1 MTDVLEPYRM
11 TYGKV
16 ALDGLHNT
24 RDLGGLPAK
33 AGHVLPRRLLRS
45 GSLASATPGDLDV
58 LRNAYDVRL
67 VIDLRTDE
75 EAARWPDPMDSMPD
89 ARLVRLPVF
98 RVPGGADAREAMT
111 ALGEKLASGELDVAG
126 LFADLYPRFVLGEDG
141 VAAYRGLFRE
151 LLELEEGAALWH
163 CSAGKDR
170 CGMASVLVETALGVP
185 RDLVE
190 RDYLATNELIEAKGS
205 ARNMFDVGGVDAH
218 YLHAHEHRGM
228 QKAIAV
234 VEEAAQPFAL
244 RGVGGAGEAREVGE
258 VACDVA
264 VVFVNPA
271 GPAKADIELG
281 MLSHDLHLALKALGD
296 PEVVAVDAGQPVATH
311 QGKSH
316 VGGAANVLVF
326 GETMQVHA
334 RVVHEGL
341 NHGARPVRRAVVHD
355 HKLKV
360 LPCLAEHAC
369 YGGAKGVLVVAVNYE
384 HTNKRFVH
392 AALPVCR
399 RAVLC
404 WSP

>member
-58 LRNAYDVRL
+58 LRDAYDVRL

-218 YLHAHEHRGM
+218 YLHAALD
-228 QKAIAV
+228 AID
-234 VEEAAQPFAL
+234 
-244 RGVGGAGEAREVGE
+244 GAYGSLDGY
-258 VACDVA
+258 
-264 VVFVNPA
+264 
-271 GPAKADIELG
+271 
-281 MLSHDLHLALKALGD
+281 LANALG
-296 PEVVAVDAGQPVATH
+296 VDD
-311 QGKSH
+311 
-316 VGGAANVLVF
+316 AA
-326 GETMQVHA
+326 
-334 RVVHEGL
+334 
-341 NHGARPVRRAVVHD
+341 RAELRH
-355 HKLKV
+355 
-360 LPCLAEHAC
+360 
-369 YGGAKGVLVVAVNYE
+369 
-384 HTNKRFVH
+384 RFVS
-392 AALPVCR
+392 A
-399 RAVLC
+399 
-404 WSP
+404 